1 MAKFG
6 SCMSLETSLKSWPY
20 PDMPGFPLNHEQ
32 DGLHYIGDAVAFW
45 CARKKKWSLLCRTRE
60 EKTEWLIKQD
70 WAEYRGPCPN
80 IDEWE
85 KSVGETQRL
94 RSGLMKSV
102 QYDNKCDQTGR
113 SCREDEPCACQKEAE
128 TWLE

>member
-20 PDMPGFPLNHEQ
+20 PDMPGVPLNYKK
-32 DGLHYIGDAVAFW
+32 DGLHYIGDAVASW
-45 CARKKKWSLLCRTRE
+45 CARRAKWGLICRTRS
-60 EKTEWLIKQD
+60 EKPEWLIKQD

-85 KSVGETQRL
+85 ENVAEINRL
-94 RSGLMKSV
+94 RALLKGS
-102 QYDNKCDQTGR
+102 
-113 SCREDEPCACQKEAE
+113 EP
-128 TWLE
+128 